1 MKEEKQIFNRHTPN
15 FVTFPLAEADQKVE
29 DSGVTI
35 PSEEGVKEVKDWV
48 DFKEM

>member
-1 MKEEKQIFNRHTPN
+1 MREEKQIFNRHTPN
-15 FVTFPLAEADQKVE
+15 FITFPLAEEDQKLE

-35 PSEEGVKEVKDWV
+35 PSEEAVKEVKGWV